1 MRRGYLSWGF
11 LFDEEMGKAE
21 RERERERESVCVIF
35 GDCLT
40 CRGKECPPL
49 LYH

>member
-21 RERERERESVCVIF
+21 RERERVCVCDF
-35 GDCLT
+35 GACLT